1 MSIFCQSLC
10 NITFCIITLDTGV
23 DGFRGVTKVGGLVI
37 FVDVMRVNIIR
48 IIEVA
53 FREGSGDNTSC
64 GRKVVEQCTN
74 DRKIKD
80 KLIIPCGFSWYVA
93 AGEQR
98 IRIDKHHLLEKI
110 RIVSASHCHDRS
122 GRTGSKN
129 VCAASNLGFYKIV

>member
-1 MSIFCQSLC
+1 M
-10 NITFCIITLDTGV
+10 
-23 DGFRGVTKVGGLVI
+23 GGLVV

-74 DRKIKD
+74 DWKIKD
-80 KLIIPCGFSWYVA
+80 KLIIPCGFPRNMA
-93 AGEQR
+93 AGKQG

-110 RIVSASHCHDRS
+110 RIVSAGHCHDRS

-129 VCAASNLGFYKIV
+129 VCAASNFRFHKIV

>member
-1 MSIFCQSLC
+1 M
-10 NITFCIITLDTGV
+10 
-23 DGFRGVTKVGGLVI
+23 GGLVI

-93 AGEQR
+93 AGEQ
-98 IRIDKHHLLEKI
+98 INLTGEETDKKYCLRGRPYRRNRDPDLERGERK
-110 RIVSASHCHDRS
+110 
-122 GRTGSKN
+122 
-129 VCAASNLGFYKIV
+129 

>member
-1 MSIFCQSLC
+1 MFGVWNCTGLNGRVTFLYIFYDQIDILLSFAAEDVNTVVNFSRVFC
-10 NITFCIITLDTGV
+10 ITFLYNYTGHWRRRIS
-23 DGFRGVTKVGGLVI
+23 GGVTKVGRLVI

-93 AGEQR
+93 AG
-98 IRIDKHHLLEKI
+98 
-110 RIVSASHCHDRS
+110 
-122 GRTGSKN
+122 GRESD
-129 VCAASNLGFYKIV
+129 